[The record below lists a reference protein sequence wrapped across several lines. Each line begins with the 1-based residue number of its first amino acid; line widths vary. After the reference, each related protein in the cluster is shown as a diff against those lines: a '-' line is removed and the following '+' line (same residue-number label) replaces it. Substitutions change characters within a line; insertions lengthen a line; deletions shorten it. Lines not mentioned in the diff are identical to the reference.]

1 MWASSPSLFLK
12 TITPHYALRVPVLDF
27 EDSLADGPAS
37 KKSVKLVLGMGA
49 LVGALALGSTFAANI
64 NLNGGGNVE
73 FGQGVLTTTA
83 CDEDGIT
90 VTPFSTFVNATG
102 AGSHKLSSIR
112 ISGIDSSE
120 GACEGK
126 TFRIRAYGD
135 GPDPLDLFSWESGV
149 MDGVTQEYVW
159 TETDRYDFVDITR
172 TDETFLWTSDGSDDD
187 DVVDINNDDI
197 EQTAFTLNLVS
208 LVPTIRRTPL
218 ALANDVTRITVE
230 TFTATDTVV
239 TYEIGDTGPGGGI
252 IFYVANTPFA
262 CGPTGNSFCQYLEA
276 APNNWSGAGVGAEDP
291 RRTWAVAANQTIS
304 VAGALGT
311 AIGTGFANSIAIANQ
326 AGNDASNSAAVLALE
341 YEGGGETD
349 WYLPS
354 SEELRELWQ
363 IRIEPHIILER
374 FSFWSSTQNAGNA
387 GQAWDSGGADPVNY
401 AAKSS
406 ATPVRPIRAF

>member
-1 MWASSPSLFLK
+1 MTSP
-12 TITPHYALRVPVLDF
+12 ITPHYALRVPVLDF
-27 EDSLADGPAS
+27 EDSLADGPAP
-37 KKSVKLVLGMGA
+37 KKSIKLVLGMGA
-49 LVGALALGSTFAANI
+49 LVGTLALGSTFAANI

-90 VTPFSTFVNATG
+90 VTPFSTFVNETG

-120 GACEGK
+120 GACEGQ
-126 TFRIRAYGD
+126 TFRIRAYGAT
-135 GPDPLDLFSWESGV
+135 GPALDLFEWEER
-149 MDGVTQEYVW
+149 DFNEDTFEYGPW
-159 TETDRYDFVDITR
+159 TLTEGPFDYVDITR
-172 TDETFLWTSDGSDDD
+172 TASDFLWTSEGTDDD
-187 DVVDINNDDI
+187 DVIDIDQSNI

-208 LVPTIRRTPL
+208 GEPTIRRTPL

-252 IFYVANTPFA
+252 IFYVSNTPFA

-276 APNNWSGAGVGAEDP
+276 APNNWSGAGVGAQDP

-363 IRIEPHIILER
+363 IRIEPHIILEF
-374 FSFWSSTQNAGNA
+374 FSFWSSTQNAGTPD
-387 GQAWDSGGADPVNY
+387 QAWDSGGDNPVNY
-401 AAKSS
+401 GAKSS